1 MRSRSSSILGIVYVV
16 IGVVVASSHAY
27 FVHLTTVMSILS
39 ALLAVFLWPLV
50 LLGVSLH
57 LH

>member
-1 MRSRSSSILGIVYVV
+1 MRSRSSSILGIVYLV
-16 IGVVVASSHAY
+16 IGVVVASSHSY
-27 FVHLTTVMSILS
+27 FVHLTTVMPILS